1 MSMLDDYEEALRLS
15 ERMLACA
22 REAQWDELVA
32 VEQARAAVLDRL
44 RGREGGPESDPGL
57 RARKREALA
66 RMLAC
71 DEEVGT
77 LTQDWMRE
85 LRAVL
90 DAEQTRDRLQRAY
103 GQR

>member
-1 MSMLDDYEEALRLS
+1 MQTLLDYEEALRLS
-15 ERMLACA
+15 EQMLACA
-22 REAQWDELVA
+22 REARWDDLVG
-32 VEQARAAVLDRL
+32 VEQQRSAVLDRL
-44 RGREGGPESDPGL
+44 RDREAAPEADPAL

-71 DEEVGT
+71 DEEVSA

-90 DAEQTRDRLQRAY
+90 DAGQTRERLQRAY